1 MSPRDPRN
9 PQPPGRLARG
19 LLLCSLGL
27 FAGGVGCMGPAVEP
41 DPQPTVE
48 DPFDATTEV
57 GMRVLRARL
66 VREQLESAWRIEQP
80 ELPQEFGSNLDAKLL
95 LPNPFGR
102 PFSMREPAQGYIV
115 ELDWRI
121 ERWMPYAAAEVLRHR
136 QVAALDRLLEFQ
148 IGEHIETE
156 LPLPLGSPGET
167 SAVWRVRLAAT
178 IRVDGIVIDGEELP
192 VAKVRLAPASFL
204 VVPGNWEQLAEDPF
218 GSLDR
223 LIRIPNAEVDRHVLI
238 AAAMVPRARQ
248 TEAIDLLIEGFE
260 AAPNLRRLDTMM
272 AALRFLTGRDF
283 QENPILWKEWWAER
297 KMGAS

>member
-19 LLLCSLGL
+19 LLLLSFGL
-27 FAGGVGCMGPAVEP
+27 LAGGAGCRGPVVEP
-41 DPQPTVE
+41 DPQPAVE
-48 DPFDATTEV
+48 DLFDSTTEV

-102 PFSMREPAQGYIV
+102 PFSMREPAQGFIV

-121 ERWMPYAAAEVLRHR
+121 ERWMPYAAAEVIRYR
-136 QVAALDRLLEFQ
+136 QVAALGRLLEFQ
-148 IGEHIETE
+148 IGEQVENE

-204 VVPGNWEQLAEDPF
+204 VVPGNWGQLAEDPF
-218 GSLDR
+218 GSLER
-223 LIRIPNAEVDRHVLI
+223 LIRLPSAEVDRHVLI

-248 TEAIDLLIEGFE
+248 AEAVDLLIVGFE
-260 AAPNLRRLDTMM
+260 DAPNLRRLDTMM

-297 KMGAS
+297 RIGAS

>member
-1 MSPRDPRN
+1 MSLRNSRN
-9 PQPPGRLARG
+9 PQPPGLTARG
-19 LLLCSLGL
+19 LLVCVLGL
-27 FAGGVGCMGPAVEP
+27 TGIVGSCMGPSAEP
-41 DPQPTVE
+41 TPQPSVE

-80 ELPQEFGSNLDAKLL
+80 ELPQEFGSELEAKLL

-102 PFSMREPAQGYIV
+102 PFTMREPVQGYII
-115 ELDWRI
+115 EFDWRI
-121 ERWMPYAAAEVLRHR
+121 ERWMPFAAAEVLRHR
-136 QVAALDRLLEFQ
+136 QIAALDRLLEFQ
-148 IGEHIETE
+148 IGEQIESR
-156 LPLPLGSPGET
+156 LPLELGTTGET

-223 LIRIPNAEVDRHVLI
+223 LIQLPNAEVDRHVLI
-238 AAAMVPRARQ
+238 AAAMVPRARRDK
-248 TEAIDLLIEGFE
+248 AIDLLIDGFE
-260 AAPNLRRLDTMM
+260 VAPNLRRLDTMM

-297 KMGAS
+297 RMGRS